1 MPGGVWK
8 LLGPEKAKLGPRFEE
23 PSSARLDLRRFRSSM
38 KIVEL
43 KKETRPFPALPAEE
57 GEEEESP
64 DPDQDDQ
71 DKPDYAGGPDDDN
84 PPGATAIGESELAGM
99 VPTEQSLLQGG
110 LQGAQSSPSS
120 GAPPMTVETWQIGK
134 PEQFKSDP
142 AEYSDWSL
150 VFKAYMTCISANYIG
165 LFERIEQSRVPM
177 PNRLL
182 SESDKACWPRE
193 GHWT

>member
-1 MPGGVWK
+1 
-8 LLGPEKAKLGPRFEE
+8 
-23 PSSARLDLRRFRSSM
+23 
-38 KIVEL
+38 
-43 KKETRPFPALPAEE
+43 
-57 GEEEESP
+57 
-64 DPDQDDQ
+64 
-71 DKPDYAGGPDDDN
+71 
-84 PPGATAIGESELAGM
+84 M

-150 VFKAYMTCISANYIG
+150 VFKAYVTCISANYIG

-193 GHWT
+193 GHWTSFRIQGQEKG